1 MLHVPFK
8 AMFFHK
14 KVGIDLGTANT
25 LVYVA
30 GQGIVLNEPTVVAYS
45 LEDKRIL
52 AVGDDARDMLGRT
65 PGSII
70 ASKPMREGVIA
81 DYKTTS
87 AMITYFLKK
96 SLKGHVF
103 WPQVMISIPGGAS
116 QVEKRAVVSAC
127 KQAGASDVYLI
138 EEPLAAAIGA
148 KIPISQASGHMIVNL
163 GGGTT
168 EVAIISLGQL
178 VVYKT
183 VRVAGIKL
191 DEAIMQFLRREHNLI
206 IGERTAEE
214 IKVKIGNAF
223 IEKKATPEV
232 EKSSSKF
239 FSKSSLNSPPYQL
252 GDKKEEVYLERSREE
267 RTMEVKGR
275 DFQSGMPKVLEI
287 GERTV
292 SEAFQKPLKQ
302 ILEGI
307 KQVFAL
313 TPPELAADIVD
324 KGIILSGGTSS
335 LTNIEKYITYY
346 TGVASFVVEDP
357 LFCVIRGVGMAVENL
372 DNYKEAIR

>member
-1 MLHVPFK
+1 
-8 AMFFHK
+8 MFFSK

-30 GQGIVLNEPTVVAYS
+30 GEGIVLNEPTVVAYS

-52 AVGDDARDMLGRT
+52 AVGEDAKEMLGRT
-65 PGSII
+65 PGSIV
-70 ASKPMREGVIA
+70 ASRPLREGVIA

-96 SLKGHVF
+96 ALRGRVL

-148 KIPISQASGHMIVNL
+148 KIPISQASGHMIINL

-168 EVAIISLGQL
+168 EAAIISLGQL

-183 VRVAGIKL
+183 VRVAGTKF
-191 DEAIMQFLRREHNLI
+191 DEAIMQSLRREHNLI

-214 IKVKIGNAF
+214 IKMKIGNAL
-223 IEKKATPEV
+223 IEKGKTDSVP
-232 EKSSSKF
+232 K
-239 FSKSSLNSPPYQL
+239 
-252 GDKKEEVYLERSREE
+252 E
-267 RTMEVKGR
+267 RTFEVKGR

-287 GERTV
+287 GENMV
-292 SEAFQKPLKQ
+292 NEALQKPLKQ

-307 KQVFAL
+307 KQVFTL
-313 TPPELAADIVD
+313 TPPELAADVVD
-324 KGIILSGGTSS
+324 KGIVLSGGTSA
-335 LTNIEKYITYY
+335 LTNIDKYITYY